1 MCSFCA
7 WCSCW
12 GTSSCAFCPDDA
24 NLSYSR
30 AFGAWG
36 SRWGTLIIHGFGT
49 SGVVGMLSIHGGSLT
64 WDLLSFAASID
75 GFGGFLFMLKRK
87 GRSGG
92 FFGGWTPLNSDPSSQ
107 DDFFLA
113 ISLRHLERKVRNS
126 ARFFVRD
133 VVVCHVADH
142 SCTIVVTVSF

>member
-1 MCSFCA
+1 
-7 WCSCW
+7 
-12 GTSSCAFCPDDA
+12 
-24 NLSYSR
+24 
-30 AFGAWG
+30 
-36 SRWGTLIIHGFGT
+36 
-49 SGVVGMLSIHGGSLT
+49 MLSIHGGSLT